1 MSTTPPTESPH
12 KIAPAWRLRTILIC
26 SLLVFA
32 LLPAGLVGG
41 LMYSSTLQNVDK
53 LSNKIISDV
62 AYRVQLDTENHLL
75 QAHSLLNGLL
85 RPLPTPEQTQQ
96 VQALMAA
103 PETFESLAFSLTR
116 MLPDVSFLYFGTALG
131 DFYGV
136 QQIAGI
142 SNDSVKVHVKPA
154 DAVGRRYFTA
164 MQALD
169 RNAELPP
176 ETTAYDP
183 RQRPWYQAALAQKN
197 RTFTT
202 VYPSASTG
210 QLLITLAQPVYGPD
224 GTVTGVVGA
233 DLFLRALTQRLQEQK
248 ISANGVAMLIDE
260 QGYLVASSTA
270 EDLFKSVDS
279 KLVRL
284 KPNESANATMRQAYA
299 AMLALQ
305 PEKTAAPALP
315 TAASLALQT
324 NMSTAQGD
332 KLIAAVRPFGKSQG
346 LQWTMIVAAPDEDFA
361 GETRKS
367 IQQSVYVTLAV
378 LVLGALAATLFAYS
392 LSRRFASL
400 TQAAAE
406 LGRGQ
411 VPQVQSTAKI
421 TEVRT
426 LSTAMRSSALEIVSK
441 RQEIEQQAAALGDA
455 NEHLEERVTQ
465 RTQELEASREEALLA
480 ARAKASFLATMSH
493 EIRTPLNGVVGMT
506 TLLSDTPLS
515 DEQKDYVHTM
525 RVSSD
530 QLLGVINDI
539 LDFSKI
545 ESGKLELEDEPL
557 NLRTTIEEA
566 CDMASSRARE
576 KNLPLLIDIASGV
589 PEWVRGDVTR
599 LRQVLLNFINNAI
612 KFTELGEITVSVQV
626 QQEFSANQ
634 NALLEFRVKDTG
646 IGIVQDRQ
654 AALFESFTQVD
665 ASTARRYGGTGLG
678 LAICKRLADVMGGTV
693 GVESAPGVG
702 STFWFTARL
711 GYSDA
716 MEMSESSSFHM
727 VSLSGLRALLIDSTA
742 LNLRVLNKQ
751 VAHWGMQAVLFERA
765 QPALEWLAD
774 HRVDVVLTEMHMPDM
789 DGYVLAHNL
798 RQVQPDARIVLL
810 TSGTAPTGAWA
821 TLFDAVLLKP
831 YRPTQLFDVLVG
843 TRANDLAARAPQPQ
857 QRMLSSTQQRV
868 LVADDNPINLKVA
881 MAMLTKLGYQGATAA
896 NGQEAIDM
904 VAQSLTEKNGEHSFA
919 AILMDANMPVVDGYA
934 AARQLLAQYGSAT
947 PPIIAL
953 TASVLE
959 EDRQRCLNAGMQG
972 FLPKPLRID
981 ELSSVLLSLIVS
993 TPDTTFSTTGDTAP
1007 GALTHSATLV
1017 APQTLPSSIDWTQ
1030 LEQFKVFDDADLTMT
1045 HGVIALFIADA
1056 PARMQA
1062 IREALSQD
1070 DSQAL
1075 SLAAHALKGAAANV
1089 GAKNVADACN
1099 NLEQSCQHGLL
1110 AHEAA
1115 TQVEAIAQQLEPSLA
1130 ELEKF
1135 AQRRSG

>member
-169 RNAELPP
+169 RSAELPP

-727 VSLSGLRALLIDSTA
+727 VSLSGLRALLIDSAA

-934 AARQLLAQYGSAT
+934 ATRQLLAQYGSAT

-993 TPDTTFSTTGDTAP
+993 TPDTTFSTTPDTAP
-1007 GALTHSATLV
+1007 DALTHSATLV
-1017 APQTLPSSIDWTQ
+1017 APQTLPSTIDWTQ
-1030 LEQFKVFDDADLTMT
+1030 LEQFKAFDDADLTMT

>member
-154 DAVGRRYFTA
+154 NAVGRRYFTA

-169 RNAELPP
+169 RSAELPP

-993 TPDTTFSTTGDTAP
+993 TPDTTPDTAP
-1007 GALTHSATLV
+1007 DALTHSATLV
-1017 APQTLPSSIDWTQ
+1017 APQTLPSTIDWTQ
-1030 LEQFKVFDDADLTMT
+1030 LEQFKAFDDADLTMT

-1099 NLEQSCQHGLL
+1099 NLEQSCQRGLL

>member
-169 RNAELPP
+169 RSAELPP

-305 PEKTAAPALP
+305 PEKTAAPTLP

-727 VSLSGLRALLIDSTA
+727 VSLSGLRALLIDSAA

-751 VAHWGMQAVLFERA
+751 VAYWGMQAVLFERA

-904 VAQSLTEKNGEHSFA
+904 VAQSLTEQNGEHSFA

-934 AARQLLAQYGSAT
+934 ATRQLLAQYGSAT

-1017 APQTLPSSIDWTQ
+1017 APQTLPSTINWTQ
-1030 LEQFKVFDDADLTMT
+1030 LEQFKAFDDADLTMT

-1135 AQRRSG
+1135 AQRRTS

>member
-169 RNAELPP
+169 RSAELPP

-626 QQEFSANQ
+626 QQEFSVNQ

-993 TPDTTFSTTGDTAP
+993 ALGTTPDTAP
-1007 GALTHSATLV
+1007 DALTHSATLV
-1017 APQTLPSSIDWTQ
+1017 APQTLPSTIDWTQ
-1030 LEQFKVFDDADLTMT
+1030 LEQFKAFDDADLTMT

-1135 AQRRSG
+1135 AQRRTG